1 MVKPEDE
8 TKIILQEI
16 DKAPET
22 IRRNGQVYYC

>member
-16 DKAPET
+16 DKAQKT